1 MSEPDR
7 EPRDGD
13 PFARPQGEQAGSTGA
28 NPGSEQD
35 QGPGHP
41 PPTAHP
47 GSASGSS
54 GQSGYD
60 SGSYGQPGD
69 PQSGY
74 GQQGYGQPGYE
85 QTGYGQQGYGQQGYG
100 QQGYGQQGYGQPG
113 YEQTGYGQQGYGQS
127 GYSQQPGYPQSGYGQ
142 PVYGQPGYPQSAS
155 SAYPGSGTGA
165 TNGLA
170 IVSLVLSLLGLFF
183 YVTAIGGVICGHIA
197 RRQIREG
204 HESGDGLA
212 LAGLI
217 VGYIIL
223 ALGVVFVVFIV
234 IAIAGAAASSGV
246 NSY

>member
-28 NPGSEQD
+28 DPGSERD

-47 GSASGSS
+47 GGAPDSSGS
-54 GQSGYD
+54 D
-60 SGSYGQPGD
+60 SGSYAQPGQP
-69 PQSGY
+69 QTGY

-85 QTGYGQQGYGQQGYG
+85 QTGYGQQGYGQ
-100 QQGYGQQGYGQPG
+100 
-113 YEQTGYGQQGYGQS
+113 
-127 GYSQQPGYPQSGYGQ
+127 PGYPQSGYGQ
-142 PVYGQPGYPQSAS
+142 PAYGQPGYPQPAS
-155 SAYPGSGTGA
+155 YGYPGSGAGP

-183 YVTAIGGVICGHIA
+183 YITAIGGVICGHIA

-204 HESGDGLA
+204 HETGDGLA

-217 VGYIIL
+217 VGYIVL
-223 ALGVVFVVFIV
+223 ALGVIFIVFVI
-234 IAIAGAAASSGV
+234 IAIVGAAASSGV

>member
-35 QGPGHP
+35 EGPGHP

-60 SGSYGQPGD
+60 SGSYARPGQPE
-69 PQSGY
+69 SGY

-85 QTGYGQQGYGQQGYG
+85 QTGYGQQGY
-100 QQGYGQQGYGQPG
+100 
-113 YEQTGYGQQGYGQS
+113 
-127 GYSQQPGYPQSGYGQ
+127 SQQPGYPQSGYGQ
-142 PVYGQPGYPQSAS
+142 PAYGQPGYPQSAS
-155 SAYPGSGTGA
+155 SGYPGSATGA

-183 YVTAIGGVICGHIA
+183 YITAIGGVICGHIA

-223 ALGVVFVVFIV
+223 ALGVVFIVFIV

>member
-28 NPGSEQD
+28 DPGSEHD
-35 QGPGHP
+35 QGQSQP

-47 GSASGSS
+47 GGTGS
-54 GQSGYD
+54 SGYD
-60 SGSYGQPGD
+60 SGSYAQPGG

-74 GQQGYGQPGYE
+74 GQPAYGQSGYEQSGYGQSGGYSQQGYGQPGYE

-100 QQGYGQQGYGQPG
+100 QQGYGQQGYGQA
-113 YEQTGYGQQGYGQS
+113 GYG
-127 GYSQQPGYPQSGYGQ
+127 QPGYPQSGYGQ
-142 PVYGQPGYPQSAS
+142 PAYGQPGYPQA
-155 SAYPGSGTGA
+155 AGHPGSGTGP

-183 YVTAIGGVICGHIA
+183 YITAIGGVICGHIA

-204 HESGDGLA
+204 HETGDGLA

-217 VGYIIL
+217 VGYIVL
-223 ALGVVFVVFIV
+223 ALGVVFIVFIV
-234 IAIAGAAASSGV
+234 VAIIGAAASSGV

>member
-7 EPRDGD
+7 EPRDED

-28 NPGSEQD
+28 DPGSERD
-35 QGPGHP
+35 QGPGYP

-47 GSASGSS
+47 GGASGSS
-54 GQSGYD
+54 GPSGYD
-60 SGSYGQPGD
+60 SGSYPQSGYD
-69 PQSGY
+69 QSGY
-74 GQQGYGQPGYE
+74 GQSGYDQS
-85 QTGYGQQGYGQQGYG
+85 GYGQQGYGQQGYG
-100 QQGYGQQGYGQPG
+100 QQGYGQQGYGQ
-113 YEQTGYGQQGYGQS
+113 TGYGQQGYGQQ
-127 GYSQQPGYPQSGYGQ
+127 GYGQTGYGQPGYPQSGYGQ
-142 PVYGQPGYPQSAS
+142 PAYGQPGYPQSATS
-155 SAYPGSGTGA
+155 GYAGSGTGP

-183 YVTAIGGVICGHIA
+183 YITAIGGVICGHIA

-217 VGYIIL
+217 VGYIVL
-223 ALGVVFVVFIV
+223 ALGVVFIVFIV
-234 IAIAGAAASSGV
+234 VAIIGAAASSGV